1 MVVQD
6 DIDDTAA
13 AAVVDVLQ
21 PHDDTEEEV
30 VDAWIVLF

>member
-1 MVVQD
+1 MVHH

-13 AAVVDVLQ
+13 VVVVDVLQ
-21 PHDDTEEEV
+21 PHDDTEEEE